1 MLCLFSMISHYPR
14 SVYLLNGILL
24 ISISL
29 GLLFASFQYATF
41 DRSFIWLSIAV
52 LSLTAGGAFLS
63 LTSEW
68 FDRKPSASFLI
79 YFLILMAILGLGIYA
94 YSIQAFFSLIMIAAL
109 VVINGLSFVNLGSF
123 STTRIS
129 STISTI
135 ILAFVSLIYFIFFEP
150 LLLKIPLTSPF
161 SWIIISLPVLS
172 MILAGIA
179 LFFPSTKTIFRV
191 LTLFSALPFL
201 CLAGFIVIN
210 ETEWLNA
217 FILLLISFFIFFS
230 SRIQNSKAE
239 TTKFNQRWSGW
250 FSIAFIAVLFL
261 IAGLALAAV
270 FLLDSV
276 QSQNEHFA
284 LMLSYVFSI
293 STLIFLL
300 FMAFFIELIGE
311 KINVHFTELSR
322 QAEKKA
328 KTASNANLYFSS
340 AASDTVMQALNESL
354 EKSRSLT
361 KLRQAL
367 KTQTVT
373 FAERQLRSG
382 IASLSELSEKLENSL
397 DLPVAAQ
404 YLVSSLQKS
413 FKSDFCGVF
422 TYNPDERRLIPQAI
436 DSREDFT
443 LPAGFRL
450 RTTESAVS
458 KAIRLKTGMI
468 FEYDPA
474 LAPNSSPLLDE
485 RFHSFILKPL
495 FREGYLEGLILLADK
510 KASFFDSD
518 QLGLVE
524 TAGSQL
530 LSAWGQH
537 YFVNSVANMIE
548 SSSALSN
555 INELASIL
563 QKVVEIGRHI
573 IKNQFTAV
581 IFSVQEKVNFTCN
594 GKAPELRNSIESHL
608 SQLSNQ
614 VFRISESV
622 IIRDTRRDQRTSY
635 LKLGDQD
642 LHTLLICPIRI
653 HGLNIGAFLFFGKRK
668 GLSFTEQDSFI
679 AGLLAMQS
687 AALIEGCLLDQEL
700 RNNLI
705 STQLLHGLNLK
716 ITQAGDL
723 GTAVDVITE
732 TAYRLSQA
740 ESAGLVLYTVEGQI
754 ESQSLLSDKRSN
766 QVQPK
771 QLIAKTMKNKEIS
784 FEYEAG
790 IQRTICYPIITSRR
804 VYGGLWLNLTED
816 QFKNDRLLSEISNLV
831 QQASIALER
840 MILLKETRDKADQV
854 SLAYYQLQT
863 TYDQTLMALVS
874 AIDLRDRETEG
885 HSLRVA
891 QLALAIG
898 NELGLSPTD
907 LKALERGSLLHDVG
921 KIGINDAILHKPGP
935 LSGEEWKIMR
945 SHPKIGAEI
954 IESIPFLKDA
964 VTVVANH
971 QERWDGSGYPAGLK
985 GTDIPVLARIFTVA
999 DVFDALISDRP
1010 YHAKISPMDALEYLK
1025 FQANILFD
1033 PQIIKVFSTL
1043 YERPNFLRQMGFY
1056 EI

>member
-1 MLCLFSMISHYPR
+1 MSFSAIPFLF
-14 SVYLLNGILL
+14 L
-24 ISISL
+24 
-29 GLLFASFQYATF
+29 AC
-41 DRSFIWLSIAV
+41 
-52 LSLTAGGAFLS
+52 
-63 LTSEW
+63 
-68 FDRKPSASFLI
+68 
-79 YFLILMAILGLGIYA
+79 
-94 YSIQAFFSLIMIAAL
+94 FF
-109 VVINGLSFVNLGSF
+109 FVNESG
-123 STTRIS
+123 
-129 STISTI
+129 
-135 ILAFVSLIYFIFFEP
+135 
-150 LLLKIPLTSPF
+150 
-161 SWIIISLPVLS
+161 
-172 MILAGIA
+172 
-179 LFFPSTKTIFRV
+179 
-191 LTLFSALPFL
+191 
-201 CLAGFIVIN
+201 
-210 ETEWLNA
+210 WLNA
-217 FILLLISFFIFFS
+217 FILIIISIYILFIDKL
-230 SRIQNSKAE
+230 QNSKSNIA
-239 TTKFNQRWSGW
+239 KFNSRWSGW
-250 FSIAFIAVLFL
+250 FSVASMVMLFL
-261 IAGLALAAV
+261 IAGLALV
-270 FLLDSV
+270 SFFFLNSV
-276 QSQNEHFA
+276 QTQDNYLA
-284 LMLSYVFSI
+284 QILSYVFSI
-293 STLIFLL
+293 STLVFLL
-300 FMAFFIELIGE
+300 FIAFFIELIG
-311 KINVHFTELSR
+311 KKLNLHFIELSS
-322 QAEKKA
+322 QAGKKTRPHSSA
-328 KTASNANLYFSS
+328 DFYFSS
-340 AASDTVMQALNESL
+340 PASDALMQILNEST
-354 EKSRSLT
+354 EKFQSLT

-367 KTQTVT
+367 KTQTMT
-373 FAERQLRSG
+373 LAERQLRSG

-436 DSREDFT
+436 DSREDFS
-443 LPAGFRL
+443 LPSGFRL
-450 RTTESAVS
+450 RTTENAIS
-458 KAIRLKTGMI
+458 KAIRLKAGLIFDNDPDSTG
-468 FEYDPA
+468 D
-474 LAPNSSPLLDE
+474 SSPLLDE

-510 KASFFDSD
+510 RPSFFNSN

-530 LSAWGQH
+530 LAAWGRH

-555 INELASIL
+555 INELAPIL

-581 IFSVQEKVNFTCN
+581 IFSIQEKVNFICN
-594 GKAPELRNSIESHL
+594 GRAPELRNSIESHL
-608 SQLSNQ
+608 AQLSNQ
-614 VFRISESV
+614 VFRISDSV

-668 GLSFTEQDSFI
+668 ALNFTEQDSFI

-716 ITQAGDL
+716 ITQASDL

-732 TAYRLSQA
+732 TAYRLSRA
-740 ESAGLVLYTVEGQI
+740 ESAGMVLFTADGQI
-754 ESQSLLSDKRSN
+754 DSQSLLSDKRAS

-771 QLIAKTMKNKEIS
+771 ELLAKTMKNKEVS
-784 FEYEAG
+784 FDYEAG
-790 IQRTICYPIITSRR
+790 IQRTICYPIFTSRR
-804 VYGGLWLNLTED
+804 VYGGLWLNLSED
-816 QFKNDRLLSEISNLV
+816 QFKNDRLLSEINNLV

-898 NELGLSPTD
+898 NEMGLSPNE

-921 KIGINDAILHKPGP
+921 KIGINDSILHKPGP

-971 QERWDGSGYPAGLK
+971 QERWDGSGYPVGLK
-985 GTDIPVLARIFTVA
+985 GNDIPILARIFTVA

-1033 PQIIKVFSTL
+1033 PQIIKVFTTL

-1056 EI
+1056 EL